1 MTAGAG
7 QVGRDPAP
15 APVGYAIGSF
25 SRHPVPCRPSKA
37 TWGESHSPHKAIA
50 ELEEKLPELR
60 EQTRQAKDRYRE
72 LNAVIHSSDHS
83 HHPELSRLHKA
94 WQEAEDALARTLERI
109 EALRA
114 ELAEIMAP
122 ATAREARDRARARL
136 EATER
141 IRHDHLGR
149 MTLAAKGKWS
159 KSGKSTQVDVQTQK
173 RERLP
178 DAFCGCMEASA
189 INGPT
194 ENSHRLDR
202 LATLGAPP
210 APEETSPGRTRKGG
224 EGIPISRAPN
234 QETGAGPS
242 PSLNGK
248 NFLAREAPQC
258 SEAHFPA
265 ESALRL
271 RCLQANPNPRFLWE
285 RPWELFLISP
295 VI

>member
-1 MTAGAG
+1 MNLTAGWNRFTGTSGVPLSAPPGRGASGAGGAPVTAGAG

-122 ATAREARDRARARL
+122 ATAREARDRARPVSRKPRR
-136 EATER
+136 T
-141 IRHDHLGR
+141 
-149 MTLAAKGKWS
+149 
-159 KSGKSTQVDVQTQK
+159 ST
-173 RERLP
+173 R
-178 DAFCGCMEASA
+178 
-189 INGPT
+189 
-194 ENSHRLDR
+194 
-202 LATLGAPP
+202 PP
-210 APEETSPGRTRKGG
+210 RPSPGWKPGSRRSMRTSARRTCLRGKR
-224 EGIPISRAPN
+224 PARRASRPSRARI
-234 QETGAGPS
+234 TI
-242 PSLNGK
+242 
-248 NFLAREAPQC
+248 
-258 SEAHFPA
+258 SE
-265 ESALRL
+265 R
-271 RCLQANPNPRFLWE
+271 
-285 RPWELFLISP
+285 
-295 VI
+295 